1 MVSTGPSLR
10 SRQRYPTSLQA
21 ATMDSAAI
29 AAATSLRTRER
40 IAMMRG
46 GMGGSIRNLDASFTN
61 HQDAHGPR
69 HPSRSYKLFRAKVLC
84 TNFVAFRNV
93 PLRFS
98 LEYQALIPRWQPDAY
113 HFVSFVVN
121 LSLHASET
129 STIIERAS
137 TRYGFSTAIGGP
149 SSSPTASSGDGR
161 AVSTARRQGRPEGE
175 AGIRKVSGSQ

>member
-61 HQDAHGPR
+61 HQDAHDPVILQEATSCLERRFCALTSWHSATFPLPFPDQIRCGDRLFPPDGDKWREMWAEGPVGCDR
-69 HPSRSYKLFRAKVLC
+69 V
-84 TNFVAFRNV
+84 
-93 PLRFS
+93 
-98 LEYQALIPRWQPDAY
+98 
-113 HFVSFVVN
+113 
-121 LSLHASET
+121 
-129 STIIERAS
+129 
-137 TRYGFSTAIGGP
+137 
-149 SSSPTASSGDGR
+149 
-161 AVSTARRQGRPEGE
+161 
-175 AGIRKVSGSQ
+175 